1 MGRCSHGRDGVGRQR
16 QMDDRT
22 DKKQTRKVDTPCLS
36 SLSHPHLPTT
46 PHIHLFFR
54 GVRRWYAHWILG
66 ICKDIVPYFCMWN
79 PLRPSLN
86 GLFGCSIQEFTSF
99 GQRWVGGWIFFSLL
113 SFILWQYLTR
123 KRQNRNKVISA
134 FALSQFKTNLYA
146 MWLPLLL
153 PMTWALKKSSSIFHY
168 MYLKN
173 HQINLV
179 NLHYALW

>member
-1 MGRCSHGRDGVGRQR
+1 MVKQKPVDDQWTKKGWRIMGKCSHGRDGVGRQR

-36 SLSHPHLPTT
+36 SLSHPHLPAT

-79 PLRPSLN
+79 PHRPSLN

-99 GQRWVGGWIFFSLL
+99 GQRWVGGYSSHRRLL
-113 SFILWQYLTR
+113 FCDSTLPER
-123 KRQNRNKVISA
+123 G
-134 FALSQFKTNLYA
+134 KTEI
-146 MWLPLLL
+146 
-153 PMTWALKKSSSIFHY
+153 KSSLHLPCHDSKLIF
-168 MYLKN
+168 M
-173 HQINLV
+173 
-179 NLHYALW
+179 